1 MGIRINYPSN
11 KVMPILPA
19 GVLAQGVLSA
29 QAGING
35 HRSLWEETV
44 GIITISTCCGVPGLF
59 LMGPSLYFNWWFLG
73 LRTGPVETGQD
84 IVPFHW
90 VADFS
95 LLLTYSWFL
104 LIIYIPQYPSGCFRV
119 RRNTIHKTSLTSTAS
134 LWVSDTILNF
144 DNSLEGLMELTGS
157 CYTHGYSLSQGKE
170 MYYNHPHRKSY
181 RAEFRKG
188 PSMGLPLESWR
199 LLLSRQ
205 RCVAILLD
213 NILCQQGKLN
223 QVLSVQ
229 NFYWNSMVDWPCG

>member
-1 MGIRINYPSN
+1 
-11 KVMPILPA
+11 
-19 GVLAQGVLSA
+19 
-29 QAGING
+29 
-35 HRSLWEETV
+35 
-44 GIITISTCCGVPGLF
+44 
-59 LMGPSLYFNWWFLG
+59 
-73 LRTGPVETGQD
+73 
-84 IVPFHW
+84 
-90 VADFS
+90 
-95 LLLTYSWFL
+95 
-104 LIIYIPQYPSGCFRV
+104 
-119 RRNTIHKTSLTSTAS
+119 
-134 LWVSDTILNF
+134 
-144 DNSLEGLMELTGS
+144 MELTGS

-229 NFYWNSMVDWPCG
+229 NFY